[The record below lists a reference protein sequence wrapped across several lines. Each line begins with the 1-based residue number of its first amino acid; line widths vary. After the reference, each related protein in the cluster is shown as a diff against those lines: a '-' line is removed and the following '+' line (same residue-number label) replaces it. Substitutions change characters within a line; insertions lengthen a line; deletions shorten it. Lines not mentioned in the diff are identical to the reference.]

1 MGSQTSKVQQVD
13 EEFSNHSSINFETE
27 EAPIDIK
34 ASLKRGN
41 EMSADE
47 QNLIGE
53 RINYFLLSIVS
64 IFHFNIFCH
73 HKGITFS
80 LPQRVCA

>member
-34 ASLKRGN
+34 DSLKRGN

-53 RINYFLLSIVS
+53 RINYFLKDRFDIS
-64 IFHFNIFCH
+64 F
-73 HKGITFS
+73 
-80 LPQRVCA
+80 

>member
-27 EAPIDIK
+27 EAPIDTK
-34 ASLKRGN
+34 AFLKRGN
-41 EMSADE
+41 EMSPDE

-53 RINYFLLSIVS
+53 RNNYFLKYRFDISFYLLLLMSS
-64 IFHFNIFCH
+64 
-73 HKGITFS
+73 
-80 LPQRVCA
+80 Q

>member
-27 EAPIDIK
+27 EAPIDTK
-34 ASLKRGN
+34 AFLKRGN
-41 EMSADE
+41 EMSPDE

-53 RINYFLLSIVS
+53 RNNYFLNDRFDISFYYFMLS
-64 IFHFNIFCH
+64 
-73 HKGITFS
+73 
-80 LPQRVCA
+80 Q